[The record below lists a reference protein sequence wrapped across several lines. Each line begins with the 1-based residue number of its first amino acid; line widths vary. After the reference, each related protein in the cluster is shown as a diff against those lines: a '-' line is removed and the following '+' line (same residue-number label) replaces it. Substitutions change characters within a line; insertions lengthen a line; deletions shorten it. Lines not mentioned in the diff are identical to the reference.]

1 MKGMMDGAYFTSR
14 KELLDFFNSLLSM
27 SLTKIEETATGAVA
41 CQLIDYMYPGT
52 IPMKRVNW
60 EANAEFQYIENYKIL
75 QAAFVKNQIQKHAD
89 VDRLIRAKYQDN
101 LEFCQWLKAFYEHVS
116 PPDREDYDP
125 VARRGLGKGGRNLN
139 AIFLP
144 RAGRGKNGNKRVGPT
159 RPVIGNKTTSKRSMN
174 GSMNGSI
181 SAGKASGA
189 GIRTSH
195 IPSTSKRDN
204 NLAEAELMRK
214 NAELKRKNAELDLT
228 LEGLEKE
235 RDFYFDKLRGIEV
248 MCQVH
253 DEQGAK
259 SDSVELIQ
267 RIFKVLYAKLEDN
280 IVVTDEGEVR

>member
-1 MKGMMDGAYFTSR
+1 MMDGAYFTSR
-14 KELLDFFNSLLSM
+14 KDLLDFFNSLLKM

-52 IPMKRVNW
+52 MPMKRVNW

-75 QAAFVKNQIQKHAD
+75 QASFVKNQIQKHVD

-116 PPDREDYDP
+116 PSAREDYDP
-125 VARRGLGKGGRNLN
+125 VARRALGKGGRNLKE
-139 AIFLP
+139 IFRP
-144 RAGRGKNGNKRVGPT
+144 RSMRGKNGTNRVGST
-159 RPVIGNKTTSKRSMN
+159 RPVSGSTTSKRAT
-174 GSMNGSI
+174 NGSI
-181 SAGKASGA
+181 SSAKSNGS
-189 GIRTSH
+189 IR
-195 IPSTSKRDN
+195 STYTTPNAKREN
-204 NLAEAELMRK
+204 NVVEAELLRK

-228 LEGLEKE
+228 MEGLEKE

-253 DEQGAK
+253 DEKGAE
-259 SDSVELIQ
+259 SDREELIQ
-267 RIFKVLYAKLEDN
+267 SIFKVLYAKLEDN